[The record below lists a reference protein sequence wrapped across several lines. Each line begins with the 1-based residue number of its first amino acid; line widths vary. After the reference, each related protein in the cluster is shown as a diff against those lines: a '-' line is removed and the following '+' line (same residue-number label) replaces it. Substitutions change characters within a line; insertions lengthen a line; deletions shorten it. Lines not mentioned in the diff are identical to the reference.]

1 MVDENKLSKNES
13 NKNQLG
19 EKEFDTDKYNKLIAD
34 RQFRKALSYLVE
46 LPTAARLELL
56 WGWLIFMRLVARE

>member
-34 RQFRKALSYLVE
+34 RQFRKAL
-46 LPTAARLELL
+46 
-56 WGWLIFMRLVARE
+56 